1 MRQRVPSPVVM
12 VTERAL
18 APGRLLKFD
27 QPQRLLVALRP
38 EQVEDCLQQADE
50 ALAKGHHV
58 AGYLSYEAA
67 LGLDHAFETSRD
79 YEMPL
84 LWLAYFRRQ
93 PVPTDPSHMLCPAA
107 CDGRPS
113 YSRGIPSCD
122 RLHSV
127 PNCRRLNLSGQL
139 HVSPLVVLCWR
150 SVGAVLSPL
159 PQPALHVLHV
169 HRHRAVVERARK
181 EKEARLKTAAA
192 EIRGRR

>member
-84 LWLAYFRRQ
+84 LWLGVFSA
-93 PVPTDPSHMLCPAA
+93 PTCTDEPEPHAWS
-107 CDGRPS
+107 
-113 YSRGIPSCD
+113 
-122 RLHSV
+122 
-127 PNCRRLNLSGQL
+127 RRLRWQAEFTPEAYRAAIGSI
-139 HVSPLVVLCWR
+139 R
-150 SVGAVLSPL
+150 SQIAAGSTYQANFTFRLWSSYAGDPWEL
-159 PQPALHVLHV
+159 FCYLYHNQPSTCCMYIDTG
-169 HRHRAVVERARK
+169 RWSKEREKRRK
-181 EKEARLKTAAA
+181 HD
-192 EIRGRR
+192 

>member
-1 MRQRVPSPVVM
+1 MPSPVVM

-84 LWLAYFRRQ
+84 LWLGVFSA
-93 PVPTDPSHMLCPAA
+93 PTCTDEPEPHA
-107 CDGRPS
+107 D
-113 YSRGIPSCD
+113 
-122 RLHSV
+122 
-127 PNCRRLNLSGQL
+127 
-139 HVSPLVVLCWR
+139 
-150 SVGAVLSPL
+150 
-159 PQPALHVLHV
+159 V
-169 HRHRAVVERARK
+169 HRI
-181 EKEARLKTAAA
+181 LDAAQA
-192 EIRGRR
+192 HD